1 MRLTCVALAF
11 KEKLLA
17 PAGKSGPGQDL
28 GCCGV
33 SRVWGHILRDSSST
47 DVQLLAGNLGNF
59 CLEHLAWG
67 SSPILSSSAPQ
78 PEAQPG
84 IVCHRS
90 MHLPMWKN
98 VITTR
103 ARLFFPLE
111 PPLLCW

>member
-59 CLEHLAWG
+59 CLEHLAW
-67 SSPILSSSAPQ
+67 
-78 PEAQPG
+78 
-84 IVCHRS
+84 
-90 MHLPMWKN
+90 
-98 VITTR
+98 
-103 ARLFFPLE
+103 
-111 PPLLCW
+111 